1 MWEQSWVVEAADV
14 EQARLS
20 TEDLLQAWRPPDA
33 DAPEVGGIRILTGPD
48 TMALSD
54 QYLEEI
60 REIQELVA
68 TTPREDLARRF
79 RFVHQRPLGIPP
91 RAGWVVAAPEGP
103 RSPRPTDWSRPHGVR
118 WVVTVTWPG
127 DPPRLDEPGD
137 KPL

>member
-1 MWEQSWVVEAADV
+1 MWVQSWVVAAPDEERASAV
-14 EQARLS
+14 TR
-20 TEDLLQAWRPPDA
+20 DLAAGWRPA
-33 DAPEVGGIRILTGPD
+33 EAGMPEVGPVRILTGPD

-54 QYLEEI
+54 QYLDEI
-60 REIQELVA
+60 REIQQLVA

-91 RAGWVVAAPEGP
+91 RPGWVVAAPEGP

-127 DPPRLDEPGD
+127 APPDLALPGD
-137 KPL
+137 ERS